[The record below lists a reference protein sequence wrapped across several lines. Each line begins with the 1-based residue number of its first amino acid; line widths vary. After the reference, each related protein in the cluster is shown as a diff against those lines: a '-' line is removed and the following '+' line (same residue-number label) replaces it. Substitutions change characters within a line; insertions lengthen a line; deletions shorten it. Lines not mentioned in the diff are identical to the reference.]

1 MTVSNAQNSIKNE
14 LCTSTKHHPETKTWI
29 RSALPQTTQGLG
41 WESKKPPGLWV
52 SLGFSFCLLTAS
64 VYLPPHYRQS
74 NVDNQLKEEEVE
86 GKKGWQ
92 GLWLMWMESHLMQ
105 SHLMQSHLC
114 LQHRSSLRAWYL
126 MGISSSATWQSVLLK
141 HSSAPHTCAGKEA
154 KLRKEDRHFD
164 GWSRYWL
171 NTETILE
178 GVINTTAASQI
189 HLWQNAGPAQ
199 T

>member
-14 LCTSTKHHPETKTWI
+14 LCTSTKHHPAMKTQI
-29 RSALPQTTQGLG
+29 HSALPQTTQGWG
-41 WESKKPPGLWV
+41 ESQKTPGLWV

-64 VYLPPHYRQS
+64 VYLPPHYRRATW
-74 NVDNQLKEEEVE
+74 NWDNQLKEEEVG

-105 SHLMQSHLC
+105 SHLC
-114 LQHRSSLRAWYL
+114 LQHWCALRAWHL
-126 MGISSSATWQSVLLK
+126 MAISSSATWRSVLLK